1 MRFECYLRHIDVE
14 RGLTPPTSPLSPAQE
29 NRIRLKEE
37 ARRAKLIETR
47 KSKVKNEIILK
58 ALSEQSD
65 LDALRREKRAIQL
78 EEKRLKAL
86 LDLEK
91 TNGHRKQDLLAAQ
104 RAERH
109 RKQKEVEYRRKQK
122 QDELLESQER
132 QTKMLK
138 GKLAVPDAAP
148 TTFTSFDSR

>member
-1 MRFECYLRHIDVE
+1 
-14 RGLTPPTSPLSPAQE
+14 
-29 NRIRLKEE
+29 
-37 ARRAKLIETR
+37 LIETR
-47 KSKVKNEIILK
+47 KTKVKNEIILK

-78 EEKRLKAL
+78 EEKRLRAL

-109 RKQKEVEYRRKQK
+109 RKQQEVEYRRKQK
-122 QDELLESQER
+122 QNELQETQQR
-132 QTKMLK
+132 TTRMLK
-138 GKLAVPDAAP
+138 EKLAVPDAAP
-148 TTFTSFDSR
+148 TTFTSFDSRS